1 MRAPIRHRFDATRE
15 FIVRKP
21 TTVSGRHF
29 ERLSPFDSTLVS
41 ARRLEQMFRQRTIV
55 YADQPAPGEKL
66 SAEETDKTHRGQHA
80 KRAAAV
86 QAKRAKEK
94 AAKLAAEKAGKAAK
108 PGRSKKPA
116 PTETVTDPAA
126 VRVARAAVTIP
137 ADWPTLPWP
146 KRLQLAAQ
154 LTDEKVKNGEDAA
167 KAIEAELA
175 RRGTS

>member
-1 MRAPIRHRFDATRE
+1 MRAPIRHRFDATRD

-94 AAKLAAEKAGKAAK
+94 AAKLAAEKGAK
-108 PGRSKKPA
+108 GGRGKKPA
-116 PTETVTDPAA
+116 PAETVTDPAA

-146 KRLQLAAQ
+146 KRLQLAAL